1 MHLRTEPRFTTETYV
16 LLQRL
21 PPDAPQIPARIL
33 DVSRAG
39 FRIWVQEAIPVGET
53 LRVIIGED
61 LRILVTVR
69 YAVAVANGHSVGV
82 KRIDEWL
89 ADAKA
94 GTTEGQGT
102 EPGSGR
108 LQARAHFGLLST
120 TALHDLSTKRASKG
134 RKRPFLAGPPSTW

>member
-1 MHLRTEPRFTTETYV
+1 MHLRTEPRFTTETGV

-21 PPDAPQIPARIL
+21 PPDAPEIPARIL

-39 FRIWVQEAIPVGET
+39 FRIWVQEAIAVGET

-61 LRILVTVR
+61 LRILVAVR
-69 YAVAVANGHSVGV
+69 YAVAGANGHSIGV
-82 KRIDEWL
+82 KRIDAWP
-89 ADAKA
+89 ADSKTVTA
-94 GTTEGQGT
+94 ERQDT

-108 LQARAHFGLLST
+108 PQARAQFGLLST